1 MMLYFNQVSLVGIPA
16 NFFIVPLIGFVVVPL
31 GLLAVFLYPLCFLS
45 ALWCMHISSAVLGY
59 AVRLVCYFAD
69 LPFAAVKTATP
80 TYFEICC
87 YYLLAWALLN
97 IKNVQP
103 GSFFNR
109 KKLAK
114 AVMAAVILAAGFD
127 VYYWVNKRFFD
138 EDLRVTMIDV
148 GQGSSALLEFPKG
161 FVMLIDGGG
170 FSDNA
175 IFDVGAFIIAPYL
188 WQKKIKTV
196 DTIILSHPESDH
208 LNGLIYIAKH
218 FNVKTIWTNGEVA
231 NTYGYKQLAK
241 IVAGKKINMPTF
253 RDLSRKHDIN
263 GVGLEILYPE
273 CNFLNKKK
281 KEKWRNINNN
291 SLVVRVAYNA
301 KSFLFPGDIMAKAEK
316 ELVAIAGKQL
326 ESTVLI
332 APHHGSKTSSTRL
345 FLEKV
350 KPEIV
355 IISSGRNSRLKHP
368 DPLVLKRYQKLGYKI
383 FCTSQNGALAMST
396 DGSSLITKVFYKWS
410 RMNRKDK

>member
-1 MMLYFNQVSLVGIPA
+1 
-16 NFFIVPLIGFVVVPL
+16 
-31 GLLAVFLYPLCFLS
+31 
-45 ALWCMHISSAVLGY
+45 
-59 AVRLVCYFAD
+59 
-69 LPFAAVKTATP
+69 
-80 TYFEICC
+80 
-87 YYLLAWALLN
+87 
-97 IKNVQP
+97 
-103 GSFFNR
+103 
-109 KKLAK
+109 
-114 AVMAAVILAAGFD
+114 MAAVILAAGFD